1 MEKESRRW
9 FRVTLVTALA
19 VTAVGAVTV
28 LLVRDQIRRHQK
40 NLFHPQ
46 ALRRAAALE
55 HISRQGPSIDHLN
68 VLRDYVAWEPRK
80 LLRNRAEAILEQML
94 AGLSVQES
102 GMALVS

>member
-1 MEKESRRW
+1 MEKESKRW
-9 FRVTLVTALA
+9 LRVTLVTALA
-19 VTAVGAVTV
+19 VTAVGALTV
-28 LLVRDQIRRHQK
+28 LLVRDQIQRHQK
-40 NLFHPQ
+40 NLFHPH

>member
-1 MEKESRRW
+1 MEQQTHRW
-9 FRVTLVTALA
+9 IRVTLLTALA
-19 VTAVGAVTV
+19 VAAVGAVSV
-28 LLVRDQIRRHQK
+28 LVVRDQIQRHRK

-80 LLRNRAEAILEQML
+80 LLRNRAEAVLEEML
-94 AGLSVQES
+94 AGLSVEEP